1 MIETVPFSYTLP
13 NLKPTKIPSSRYR
26 LIYLLIVVVVVSL
39 GLSVRKM
46 AAYLPDTVNIYLGDI
61 LWALMVYMLI
71 RLVSFRVSIK
81 TVAVLGLSFCFLI
94 EMSQLY
100 HSEWIDN
107 IRKTTLGALVL
118 GFGFLWSDLLA
129 YTLGI
134 LAGVIVD
141 YFLYNFLR
149 NKSKFTKK

>member
-1 MIETVPFSYTLP
+1 M
-13 NLKPTKIPSSRYR
+13 
-26 LIYLLIVVVVVSL
+26 IVVVVVSL

-46 AAYLPDTVNIYLGDI
+46 TAYLPDTVNIYLGDI

-71 RLVSFRVSIK
+71 RLVSFRFSIK

-94 EMSQLY
+94 ETSQLY

-107 IRKTTLGALVL
+107 IRNTTLGALVL

-129 YTLGI
+129 YSLGI
-134 LAGVIVD
+134 LTGVLVD
-141 YFLYNFLR
+141 YYLYNSLR
-149 NKSKFTKK
+149 NKANATA